1 MACATVFIYLFRR
14 CLSRK
19 TCRDGT
25 FHISLVP
32 GTVALEKGTQPWH
45 HARHSSTGWKPH
57 QRWQGWGEED
67 PQILA
72 DNDALVCL
80 SQKTFMEE
88 NERLWAG
95 AFLAVF
101 LI

>member
-1 MACATVFIYLFRR
+1 MFEQENLQGWNVSHIVSSWHRGLGKGNAAMAPREAFKHGVET
-14 CLSRK
+14 S
-19 TCRDGT
+19 
-25 FHISLVP
+25 P
-32 GTVALEKGTQPWH
+32 G
-45 HARHSSTGWKPH
+45 
-57 QRWQGWGEED
+57 RWQGWGEED

-88 NERLWAG
+88 NECLWAG

-101 LI
+101 PI